1 MFDTDTRHADR
12 SPMVGDDA
20 IGSEGP
26 SVLVAYVTR
35 YGSTKGIAER
45 IAAVMSDAGLRVSVR
60 SADEDLP
67 AGAYDAVVFGSP
79 VFDQRWLPAG
89 DAFVARNREA
99 LARHP
104 VWLFS
109 VGTFGDRKR
118 LVGRLMQREPKNI
131 GEVLDAIG
139 PREYRVF
146 AGVIERSQWPAPSR
160 GLYHLL
166 GGRLGDNRDWADID
180 AWARAIAAQL
190 RVDTGSTT
198 DVAGGRHPYPSGHD

>member
-1 MFDTDTRHADR
+1 MPDTLHANR
-12 SPMVGDDA
+12 SSNVDDDP
-20 IGSEGP
+20 IRSHGP
-26 SVLVAYVTR
+26 SVLVAYATH

-45 IAAVMSDAGLRVSVR
+45 IAAVMRDAGLRVSLR
-60 SADEDLP
+60 SADPDLA
-67 AGAYDAVVFGSP
+67 AGAYHAVVFGSP

-99 LARHP
+99 LAQRP

-118 LVGRLMQREPKNI
+118 VVGRLMRREPRNI
-131 GEVLDAIG
+131 GEVLGAIG

-160 GLYHLL
+160 LLYHLL
-166 GGRLGDNRDWADID
+166 GGRLGDHRDWADID
-180 AWARAIAAQL
+180 GWARAIAAQL

-198 DVAGGRHPYPSGHD
+198 DAAGGRRP

>member
-1 MFDTDTRHADR
+1 MSDTLHADR
-12 SPMVGDDA
+12 PSVAGDRT
-20 IGSEGP
+20 GSDGP

-45 IAAVMSDAGLRVSVR
+45 IAAVMRDAGVRVRLR
-60 SADEDLP
+60 SADEDLA

-89 DAFVARNREA
+89 DAFVARNRQA
-99 LARHP
+99 LAQHP

-118 LVGRLMQREPKNI
+118 VVGRLMRREPKNI
-131 GEVLDAIG
+131 GEVLGAIG

-160 GLYHLL
+160 LLYHLL
-166 GGRLGDNRDWADID
+166 GGRLGDHRDWTDID

-190 RVDTGSTT
+190 GVDTGSTT
-198 DVAGGRHPYPSGHD
+198 DAAAGRRP